1 MHLNNL
7 VILEHLKTVLYF
19 EFART
24 SLISCFNIKQ
34 ILNFG
39 EMKVSVFLKYILS
52 FICSILLISAPAFA
66 GANVASK
73 GEGDE
78 VPSYVR
84 SNITGFDFHGEDL
97 HLSSIAGAVA
107 RDADF
112 SDVDLHGTTLTLS
125 DLKGSNLNGIDL
137 TDTLSDRVN
146 FQKTDLRNAVLVNM
160 IASGSSFAGAQ
171 IDGADFTFAILD
183 SEDQRN
189 LCKIADG
196 VNPTTGVSTR
206 DSLECS

>member
-1 MHLNNL
+1 MHYSGGL
-7 VILEHLKTVLYF
+7 
-19 EFART
+19 T
-24 SLISCFNIKQ
+24 SLLMNLDLLFSKLIRY
-34 ILNFG
+34 L
-39 EMKVSVFLKYILS
+39 LS
-52 FICSILLISAPAFA
+52 FLIIFFGVNPVFA
-66 GANVASK
+66 GANVAVK
-73 GEGDE
+73 GDVDE

-84 SNITGFDFHGEDL
+84 SDITGFNFHGEDL
-97 HLSSIAGAVA
+97 HLSSIAGAMA

-146 FQKTDLRNAVLVNM
+146 FQKTDLRNSILINM

-171 IDGADFTFAILD
+171 IEGADFTFAILD
-183 SEDQRN
+183 SEDQKN

-206 DSLECS
+206 TSLECKGDKPSTPAA

>member
-1 MHLNNL
+1 
-7 VILEHLKTVLYF
+7 
-19 EFART
+19 
-24 SLISCFNIKQ
+24 
-34 ILNFG
+34 
-39 EMKVSVFLKYILS
+39 MKFFRFLKYILCITFS
-52 FICSILLISAPAFA
+52 FLVLSSPVFA
-66 GANVASK
+66 GANVAVK

-146 FQKTDLRNAVLVNM
+146 FQKNR
-160 IASGSSFAGAQ
+160 S
-171 IDGADFTFAILD
+171 
-183 SEDQRN
+183 
-189 LCKIADG
+189 
-196 VNPTTGVSTR
+196 
-206 DSLECS
+206 

>member
-1 MHLNNL
+1 MKFDLL
-7 VILEHLKTVLYF
+7 FSKI
-19 EFART
+19 
-24 SLISCFNIKQ
+24 IKY
-34 ILNFG
+34 
-39 EMKVSVFLKYILS
+39 VLS
-52 FICSILLISAPAFA
+52 FLIIFFGVTPVFA
-66 GANVASK
+66 GANVAVK

-84 SNITGFDFHGEDL
+84 SDITGFDFHGEDL
-97 HLSSIAGAVA
+97 HLSSIAGAMA

-112 SDVDLHGTTLTLS
+112 SNVDLHGTTLTLS
-125 DLKGSNLNGIDL
+125 DLKGSNLNGVDL

-146 FQKTDLRNAVLVNM
+146 FQKTDLRNSILVNM

-171 IDGADFTFAILD
+171 IEGADFTFAILD

-206 DSLECS
+206 ASLECKGDKPSTPEA

>member
-1 MHLNNL
+1 MN
-7 VILEHLKTVLYF
+7 F
-19 EFART
+19 DR
-24 SLISCFNIKQ
+24 LISKI
-34 ILNFG
+34 INFA
-39 EMKVSVFLKYILS
+39 LT
-52 FICSILLISAPAFA
+52 LLIILFGVNPVFA
-66 GANVASK
+66 GANVATK
-73 GEGDE
+73 GAGDE

-84 SNITGFDFHGEDL
+84 SDITGFDFHGEDL

-112 SDVDLHGTTLTLS
+112 SNVDLHGTTLTLS

-146 FQKTDLRNAVLVNM
+146 FQKTDLRNAVLINM

-206 DSLECS
+206 ESLECVGGKDSYKPAMPAA

>member
-1 MHLNNL
+1 MHNPVGYSLL
-7 VILEHLKTVLYF
+7 VMNFDRIYSKIIN
-19 EFART
+19 FAL
-24 SLISCFNIKQ
+24 SLF
-34 ILNFG
+34 
-39 EMKVSVFLKYILS
+39 V
-52 FICSILLISAPAFA
+52 LLIGVNPVLA
-66 GANVASK
+66 GANVATK
-73 GEGDE
+73 GIGDE

-84 SNITGFDFHGEDL
+84 SDITGYNFHGEDL

-196 VNPTTGVSTR
+196 INPTTGVSTR
-206 DSLECS
+206 ESLECVGDKDSYNPAMPSA

>member
-1 MHLNNL
+1 M
-7 VILEHLKTVLYF
+7 LYLGGSTTLIMNF
-19 EFART
+19 DRLITKIIKFT
-24 SLISCFNIKQ
+24 LSLLIIFFNI
-34 ILNFG
+34 N
-39 EMKVSVFLKYILS
+39 
-52 FICSILLISAPAFA
+52 PAFA
-66 GANVASK
+66 GANVATK

-84 SNITGFDFHGEDL
+84 SDITGFDFHGEDL

-112 SDVDLHGTTLTLS
+112 SNVDLHGTTLTLS

-196 VNPTTGVSTR
+196 VNPTTGVATR
-206 DSLECS
+206 DSLECVGEKDSYKPAMPAA